1 MTDIEV
7 LAAEAEEKLKAQGY
21 NVERV
26 DNQPVSALTVPAE
39 PEPEEALDK
48 ARKDLIG
55 GIVDKETSVDDME
68 ATFEKALTANALSQ
82 TEVIQKASEKKAEN
96 LTEKSE
102 LKDKKALSDAKSA
115 LNKSQTEQAASY
127 FEHHKQILGIINITA
142 PLSLGSMK
150 FFFCVATAV
159 YLLLLPIDL
168 IITVFNKTFEFL
180 GKTYKAFMEFVEVTA
195 KSTNKAVK
203 AVGWL
208 FITLVIIAVFVGA
221 IWIALNLVGIDIFEI
236 IKNNIAR

>member
-26 DNQPVSALTVPAE
+26 DNQPVSALTVPTE

-68 ATFEKALTANALSQ
+68 ATFEKALTASALNQ
-82 TEVIQKASEKKAEN
+82 NDIIQKASKRKAEK

-102 LKDKKALSDAKSA
+102 LKDKQDISEGHKKLLD
-115 LNKSQTEQAASY
+115 NQTDEAASY
-127 FEHHKQILGIINITA
+127 FLYHKEILKVINITA
-142 PLSLGSMK
+142 PLSLKSMR
-150 FFFCVATAV
+150 FFFGVATAV

-208 FITLVIIAVFVGA
+208 FITLVIIAVFIGA
-221 IWIALNLVGIDIFEI
+221 VWIALNLVGIDIFEI